1 MRPPPPTID
10 GAKVLLFACI
20 DPIPTSSG
28 AGRFMPSGLAICQYQ
43 SDASIFLFACDE
55 YWACVSHTRH
65 QTPEEAMTQS
75 EFEFDYV
82 SKWRPR

>member
-1 MRPPPPTID
+1 
-10 GAKVLLFACI
+10 
-20 DPIPTSSG
+20 
-28 AGRFMPSGLAICQYQ
+28 MPSGLAICQYQ

-75 EFEFDYV
+75 EFEFDFV